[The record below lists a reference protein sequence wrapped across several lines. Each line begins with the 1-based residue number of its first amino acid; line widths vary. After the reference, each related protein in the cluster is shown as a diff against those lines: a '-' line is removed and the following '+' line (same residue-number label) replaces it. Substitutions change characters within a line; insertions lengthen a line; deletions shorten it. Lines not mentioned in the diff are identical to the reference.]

1 LGFIF
6 YSKQNLSAVGIQVEF
21 YSEDKVFMNK
31 NTLEAGVVIL
41 LIKCGHGFKVLEDLL
56 MLEVKQDPYA
66 EDKCKIK
73 FNPA

>member
-1 LGFIF
+1 
-6 YSKQNLSAVGIQVEF
+6 VEF

-41 LIKCGHGFKVLEDLL
+41 LTKCGHGFKVLEDLQ

-66 EDKCKIK
+66 GDKCKIK
-73 FNPA
+73 FNPS